1 MTKKALVKMIIDLEY
16 TDEQKKIK
24 GLVAGRTADLMRY
37 NKAFL
42 EARVEHLNK

>member
-16 TDEQKKIK
+16 TQEQQKTA
-24 GLVAGRTADLMRY
+24 GLVAGRTRDLMRY

-42 EARVEHLNK
+42 EERVKHLSK